1 MPDGIAATEMIEEID
16 GEDKIRV
23 KKIEKGIVIDHLP
36 GGSALRVLAALGVG
50 EDFPGTV
57 SVLMN
62 ATSGR
67 YGLKDLIKIEGKELT
82 KRELERAALIAPY
95 STVNVI
101 RNFHVVEKYRVRVPD
116 VIRGVVPCPND
127 RCITNKEGS
136 SEFRVEE
143 RNPLKVRCSYC
154 ERLYH
159 YKELAG
165 MQKLEGPLEKWIK

>member
-1 MPDGIAATEMIEEID
+1 MV
-16 GEDKIRV
+16 GEKIVEDLEVDDKIRV
-23 KKIEKGIVIDHLP
+23 KKIEKGIAIDHLP
-36 GGSALRVLAALGVG
+36 AGSALRVLSALGIT

-62 ATSGR
+62 ATSSR
-67 YGLKDLIKIEGKELT
+67 FGLKDLIKLEGKELT
-82 KRELERAALIAPY
+82 KKELERAALIAPY

-101 RNFHVVEKYRVRVPD
+101 RNFRVVEKYRVQVPD
-116 VIRGVVPCPND
+116 VIRGVVPCPNEK
-127 RCITNKEGS
+127 CVTNKEGP
-136 SEFRVEE
+136 SEFVVEE

-165 MQKLEGPLEKWIK
+165 MQKLEGPLEKWTK